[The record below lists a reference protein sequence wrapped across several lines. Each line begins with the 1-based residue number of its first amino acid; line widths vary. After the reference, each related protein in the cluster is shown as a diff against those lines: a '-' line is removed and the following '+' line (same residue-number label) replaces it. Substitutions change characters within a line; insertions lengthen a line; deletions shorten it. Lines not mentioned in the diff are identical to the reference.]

1 MPQLSKLGHKIKSRE
16 NPNDVFI
23 TPIELSKQHIN
34 MIDERYKHDIWF
46 DPFKNSGSY
55 YNNFPETCQKKW
67 TEILEDKDFFLFN
80 EKVDVICSN
89 PPFSLI
95 TPVLKKCI
103 ELQPTVIALLLGQL
117 NLTPNRLKLMEDS
130 GYFLTKIHMTRV
142 KKFGFG
148 MSLLLVWEKN
158 KEPVMSYD
166 TYSHA

>member
-34 MIDERYKHDIWF
+34 MIDERYKHYIWF

-80 EKVDVICSN
+80 EKVDVI
-89 PPFSLI
+89 
-95 TPVLKKCI
+95 
-103 ELQPTVIALLLGQL
+103 
-117 NLTPNRLKLMEDS
+117 
-130 GYFLTKIHMTRV
+130 
-142 KKFGFG
+142 
-148 MSLLLVWEKN
+148 
-158 KEPVMSYD
+158 
-166 TYSHA
+166 